1 MKRVAVAVLLL
12 AMLGGVQVVSAG
24 VDAPVAMYDDFF
36 YHWDIANP
44 CINVLENDYDPNGL
58 PLSVEI
64 VSGPIHG
71 GIQEMGGPGLIW
83 YYPDPYFLGLDTFT
97 YRVYNGYEYS
107 GPAEVVI
114 PVLSAAGFT
123 NVPET
128 TGDAYSTTAGT
139 TLDVPAL
146 GVLENDQYDRPD
158 SGMMAVLIQNPEH
171 GDLCLNSDGSFAYTP
186 DPGFIG
192 TDDYLYVASDVGQL
206 FWFSEYTT
214 VTITVYEA
222 PVAEDDR
229 YPFHRDMSDPW
240 IDPLI
245 GVLRND
251 LDPGGLPLT
260 VELVSGP
267 SHGTLSYFN
276 ADGGFLYWPDEWFLG
291 DDTFT
296 YRAYNGYDY
305 SEPACVTITVT
316 TEGGFRS
323 IPETKPDGYGM
334 TADTTLEVPPPGV
347 LGNDY
352 YENPE
357 YPESTMKAVLIESA
371 GHGDLC
377 LNSDGS
383 FSYTPEPGFT
393 GTDGFLY
400 VACDER
406 EEVLFSEYT
415 PVTITVSDSG
425 GTPVPEF
432 PGMFVVICG
441 IILGSVFLATRIRIR
456 R

>member
-107 GPAEVVI
+107 NPAEVTI

-123 NVPET
+123 DVPETTEDAYSSIAGTTLDVPAPGVLENDRYDYPDRAMEAVLIQNPEHGDLCLNSDGSFAYSPDPGFIGTDGFLYVAGDVGQLFWFSEYTPVTITVYEAPVAEDDRYPFHRDMSDPWIDPLIGVLRNDFDPGGLPLTVELVSGPSHGTLSYFNTDGGFLYWPDEWFLGEDTFTYRAYNGYEYSEPACVTITVTTELGFTTIPET

-139 TLDVPAL
+139 TLDVPAP
-146 GVLENDQYDRPD
+146 GVLENDRYDRPD

-192 TDDYLYVASDVGQL
+192 TDGFLYVACDEGQPL
-206 FWFSEYTT
+206 WFSEYTT
-214 VTITVYEA
+214 VTITVY
-222 PVAEDDR
+222 D
-229 YPFHRDMSDPW
+229 S
-240 IDPLI
+240 
-245 GVLRND
+245 
-251 LDPGGLPLT
+251 
-260 VELVSGP
+260 
-267 SHGTLSYFN
+267 
-276 ADGGFLYWPDEWFLG
+276 
-291 DDTFT
+291 
-296 YRAYNGYDY
+296 
-305 SEPACVTITVT
+305 
-316 TEGGFRS
+316 
-323 IPETKPDGYGM
+323 PE
-334 TADTTLEVPPPGV
+334 
-347 LGNDY
+347 
-352 YENPE
+352 
-357 YPESTMKAVLIESA
+357 
-371 GHGDLC
+371 
-377 LNSDGS
+377 
-383 FSYTPEPGFT
+383 
-393 GTDGFLY
+393 
-400 VACDER
+400 
-406 EEVLFSEYT
+406 
-415 PVTITVSDSG
+415 
-425 GTPVPEF
+425 TPVPEF
-432 PGMFVVICG
+432 PGMFVVIG
-441 IILGSVFLATRIRIR
+441 EIILGSVFLATRIRIR